1 MEILNEIKQMKVE
14 AFGEPPLIISSNLPI
29 LKVIGILKE
38 ENAYE
43 AFILKENKVNV
54 VSIREILKSTNV
66 NSKVSSI
73 AFSIPKVSSE
83 INVSEAVRLMDEY
96 RIKALPI
103 FEGNKLTKVVKV
115 SSILEASL
123 KKAWSLPINK
133 LANLNLTFIQ
143 RNASIMKAKNLMVK
157 NDIDHL
163 PILESNKLVGMIR
176 STQIV
181 FHLFLMETSKRGEL
195 MREALKRSSISIESL
210 MEEAFTVEFNEDAYL
225 TLEKM
230 FAQKLDYALI
240 TLWSEPQGIVT
251 FRDYMKLFY
260 ESSGNT
266 MNFPVYIT
274 GLPDDFLSSELI
286 KIKFTKSVSNIAK
299 VYPDLIEAKANIKT
313 LKKGL
318 YEVDVNIN
326 TSKKL
331 ISFKESGWDLT
342 LIFNNISKR
351 LKRVISKKKV
361 KHKNKVS
368 FFL

>member
-1 MEILNEIKQMKVE
+1 
-14 AFGEPPLIISSNLPI
+14 
-29 LKVIGILKE
+29 
-38 ENAYE
+38 
-43 AFILKENKVNV
+43 
-54 VSIREILKSTNV
+54 
-66 NSKVSSI
+66 
-73 AFSIPKVSSE
+73 
-83 INVSEAVRLMDEY
+83 
-96 RIKALPI
+96 
-103 FEGNKLTKVVKV
+103 
-115 SSILEASL
+115 
-123 KKAWSLPINK
+123 
-133 LANLNLTFIQ
+133 
-143 RNASIMKAKNLMVK
+143 
-157 NDIDHL
+157 
-163 PILESNKLVGMIR
+163 MIR

-351 LKRVISKKKV
+351 LKRVIGKKKV